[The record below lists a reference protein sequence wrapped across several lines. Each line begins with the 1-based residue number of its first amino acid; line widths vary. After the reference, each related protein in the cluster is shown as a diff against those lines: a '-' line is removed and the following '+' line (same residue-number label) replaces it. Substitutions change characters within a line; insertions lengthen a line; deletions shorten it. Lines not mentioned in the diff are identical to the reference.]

1 MLINKKSGNIFST
14 EIGQRTP
21 DPVRFEWFET
31 KKRIQRKTSQSGDDV
46 VIKFLQQSPD
56 LSEGDILF
64 IDEKRVIIVEI
75 IACECLVISPRNIFE
90 TASVCYE
97 IGNKHL
103 PLFFESGNLLVPY
116 EKPLHRLLEAQGY
129 DTEVASRKLLHPLNT
144 TVSPHGEP
152 GSTSLFTRIMQLT
165 TGDK

>member
-1 MLINKKSGNIFST
+1 MQIIKKSGNLSTT
-14 EIGQRTP
+14 EIGQRII
-21 DPVRFEWFET
+21 DPVAFEWFET
-31 KKRIQRKTSQSGDDV
+31 RKRIQRKTSRNGTEV

-64 IDEKRVIIVEI
+64 MDEERIISVEI
-75 IACECLVISPRNIFE
+75 IACECLVIGPQNIFE

-103 PLFFESGNLLVPY
+103 PLFFEEGKLLVPY

-129 DTEVASRKLLHPLNT
+129 EIQTAVRKLLHPLNT
-144 TVSPHGEP
+144 TVAPHSET
-152 GSTSLFTRIMQLT
+152 GSGSLFSRIMQLT
-165 TGDK
+165 SGEK